1 MSADEFLVAVVVS
14 TTEIWEK
21 GGLHN
26 RLYNVGRVILP
37 VSKRKMPG

>member
-1 MSADEFLVAVVVS
+1 MSADEFLVAVVVT

-21 GGLHN
+21 GGLQS
-26 RLYNVGRVILP
+26 LYNVGRVILP